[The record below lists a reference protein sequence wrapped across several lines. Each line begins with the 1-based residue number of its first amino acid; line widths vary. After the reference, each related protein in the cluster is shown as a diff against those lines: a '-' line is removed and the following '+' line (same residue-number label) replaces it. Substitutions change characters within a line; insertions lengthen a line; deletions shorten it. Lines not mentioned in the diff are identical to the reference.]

1 MRVPGRVC
9 LFVAV
14 LLALPQ
20 IASAVE
26 LTLPDKVPAHYARE
40 VEQGG
45 RKVIVF
51 GTGSTSYEPKV
62 LDQILSGYGL
72 GLRDPAKVPA
82 HYAREVEQGGRKV
95 IVFGTGSTSY
105 EPKVLDQVLEGY
117 TYEQCGEQ
125 FSSWGEAY
133 PVPPQFV

>member
-62 LDQILSGYGL
+62 LDQ
-72 GLRDPAKVPA
+72 
-82 HYAREVEQGGRKV
+82 
-95 IVFGTGSTSY
+95 
-105 EPKVLDQVLEGY
+105 VLEGY